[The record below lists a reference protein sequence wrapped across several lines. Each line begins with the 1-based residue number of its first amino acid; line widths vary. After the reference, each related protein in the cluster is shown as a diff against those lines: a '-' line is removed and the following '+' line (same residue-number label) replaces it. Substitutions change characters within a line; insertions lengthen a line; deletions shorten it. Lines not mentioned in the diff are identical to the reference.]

1 MKKKIG
7 KRLIQFIPVF
17 LGITFLSFVL
27 MAIAPGDAA
36 AARLSAGG
44 TTPSP
49 EAVEAMRVR
58 MGLDKPMIVQ
68 YLTWLLSLIKG
79 DMGIS
84 FANDLPVAS
93 RMMTALPY
101 TLKMAGSSMILTL
114 IISIPLGIYTALKK
128 DKAPDYIIRFFTF
141 IGNSLPNFII
151 AIILLYIF
159 SVKLQLIPILATK
172 TIKGMILPA
181 STLALVMSSRY
192 IRQVRAAV
200 LDELNKDYVVGAR
213 ARGISERNILYR
225 NVLKNVMITVVTL
238 TGISIGSL
246 LGGTVVVETIFNWPG
261 LGEMVMKAISARDYP
276 VIQGF
281 VVWMAII
288 YTLVNIVTDYS
299 YTVFNPKI
307 KEV

>member
-49 EAVEAMRVR
+49 EAVEAMRVQ

-114 IISIPLGIYTALKK
+114 IISIPLGIYTAVKK